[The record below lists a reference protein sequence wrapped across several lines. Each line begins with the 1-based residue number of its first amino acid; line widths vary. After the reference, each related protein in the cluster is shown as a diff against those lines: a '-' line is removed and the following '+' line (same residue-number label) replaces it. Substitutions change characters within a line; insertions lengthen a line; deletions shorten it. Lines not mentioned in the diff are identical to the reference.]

1 MTFVK
6 VLFGGLVVV
15 FTAYQIYALVRDIR
29 MKKKKKPPE
38 DNNEKEKK
46 E

>member
-6 VLFGGLVVV
+6 VLFVGLVVV
-15 FTAYQIYALVRDIR
+15 FAAYQIYALVRDIR
-29 MKKKKKPPE
+29 IKKKKPPE

>member
-1 MTFVK
+1 MIFVK

-15 FTAYQIYALVRDIR
+15 FAAYQIYALVRDIR
-29 MKKKKKPPE
+29 MKKKKPP
-38 DNNEKEKK
+38 DNNNEKEKK

>member
-6 VLFGGLVVV
+6 VLFVGLVVV

-29 MKKKKKPPE
+29 IKKKKPPE